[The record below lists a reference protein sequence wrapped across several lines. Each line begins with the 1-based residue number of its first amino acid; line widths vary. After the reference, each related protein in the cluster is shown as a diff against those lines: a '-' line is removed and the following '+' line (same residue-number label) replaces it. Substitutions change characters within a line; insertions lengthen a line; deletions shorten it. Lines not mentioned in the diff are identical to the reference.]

1 MKKAFALILATAMCL
16 ATLTAC
22 GGKAQPIPQAA
33 QAPLRQVPLNQLTL
47 PTPW

>member
-22 GGKAQPIPQAA
+22 G
-33 QAPLRQVPLNQLTL
+33 RQWRSQFRRRRKHLCGRFR
-47 PTPW
+47 